1 MKLEALIVTLSLCQG
16 CIAVGA
22 LSGAMIGTVAPVL
35 IAADQDKEPVPST
48 VVLSTLVCAGI
59 GTLLGILSVEDRKN
73 VKAPPDDEDEDDE
86 PDRGDDDS

>member
-16 CIAVGA
+16 CIAAGA
-22 LSGAMIGTVAPVL
+22 LSGAMIGTAAPIL

-48 VVLSTLVCAGI
+48 VVLTTLIGAGI

-73 VKAPPDDEDEDDE
+73 AKAPPDDDEDEE
-86 PDRGDDDS
+86 PDRGDDDE

>member
-1 MKLEALIVTLSLCQG
+1 MKTIGLLVALSMCQG

-22 LSGAMIGTVAPVL
+22 ISGAMIGTLAPVL

-48 VVLSTLVCAGI
+48 VVLTTLIGAGI

-73 VKAPPDDEDEDDE
+73 AKAPPDDDEDDEE
-86 PDRGDDDS
+86 PDRGDDDE

>member
-1 MKLEALIVTLSLCQG
+1 MKTIGLLVALSVCQG

-22 LSGAMIGTVAPVL
+22 ISGAVIGTLAPVL

-48 VVLSTLVCAGI
+48 VVISTLVCAGI

-73 VKAPPDDEDEDDE
+73 AKAPPDDDEDEE
-86 PDRGDDDS
+86 PDRGDDDE

>member
-1 MKLEALIVTLSLCQG
+1 MKTIGLLVSLSLCQG

-59 GTLLGILSVEDRKN
+59 GTLLGILSVEDRKT
-73 VKAPPDDEDEDDE
+73 KEPDDDDEDDD
-86 PDRGDDDS
+86 PGDDPGD